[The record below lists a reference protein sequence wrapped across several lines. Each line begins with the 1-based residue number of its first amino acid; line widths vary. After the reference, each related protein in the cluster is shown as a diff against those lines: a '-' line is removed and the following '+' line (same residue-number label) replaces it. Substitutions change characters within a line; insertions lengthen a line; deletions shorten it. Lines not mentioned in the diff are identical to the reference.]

1 MKDTCVL
8 AQLHEFDIQRF
19 KMSQYKE
26 YLHELNQGDIEFP
39 MKLKEIPTFEQ
50 LIFLEKIELLSS
62 KCSSPKSIDKN
73 FNEELLDQFFSENHY
88 CLTTNLP
95 NFCGNNEN
103 NQRLWTR
110 LVYICGIETKLNE
123 HMLRCIKQEVSTKS
137 YMFQKQKMKII
148 RCYKKRDPPM

>member
-73 FNEELLDQFFSENHY
+73 FNEEQLDQFRLENHY
-88 CLTTNLP
+88 CLTTNIP
-95 NFCGNNEN
+95 NFCWNIEN
-103 NQRLWTR
+103 KQHFWTGF
-110 LVYICGIETKLNE
+110 LNIGGSETKLKE
-123 HMLRCIKQEVSTKS
+123 HMLRCIEQEVSTKS
-137 YMFQKQKMKII
+137 YMLQKQKLKTI
-148 RCYKKRDPPM
+148 R